1 MHRWKFSA
9 WARSV
14 VRPAPGMSVAKKF
27 ACSIMTWAQNIFSV
41 FEWTAGSV
49 ELAGGRNKIGLEGR
63 ACGPLTGSAL
73 KFCPQTPI
81 SAIPPNFITS
91 RRESVDMLYTSYY
104 LAKRERGNLGTETEF
119 LKKYRIRSLSPN
131 SPFPPAIGAA
141 VYIWAGMILNS
152 IVCITLRDISSCLH
166 VKSLLNQPFQGGEY
180 YSTTPSC
187 YHDLLCAMT
196 RFEI

>member
-1 MHRWKFSA
+1 
-9 WARSV
+9 
-14 VRPAPGMSVAKKF
+14 MSVAKKF

-63 ACGPLTGSAL
+63 VCGPLTGSAL

-91 RRESVDMLYTSYY
+91 RRESVDMLYTSY
-104 LAKRERGNLGTETEF
+104 F
-119 LKKYRIRSLSPN
+119 LLNGEGGIWGQTPISATQEIGVCPQIPPSPL
-131 SPFPPAIGAA
+131 AIGAA

-152 IVCITLRDISSCLH
+152 IVAYAS
-166 VKSLLNQPFQGGEY
+166 
-180 YSTTPSC
+180 
-187 YHDLLCAMT
+187 
-196 RFEI
+196 